1 MLEYINKIS
10 LNEQKLEN
18 KVKMSISTIACNIKE
33 GKFEQNIKKLVRVG
47 LVKDLNQ
54 YINDNIK

>member
-18 KVKMSISTIACNIKE
+18 KVKMSISTIACNLKE
-33 GKFEQNIKKLVRVG
+33 GKFE
-47 LVKDLNQ
+47 
-54 YINDNIK
+54 